1 MTFGSMKCLPRPF
14 SRVEALAASDSLQGT
29 RVELALVRAVEV
41 AQVAVCTQKTMMM
54 TCMLAWLDLV
64 PWGWGRL
71 PRRDQG
77 GFLLQKIQN
86 KNDKIKVI
94 CIWEVESELP
104 TGILALGL
112 HHFCCSLGQCKRPV
126 WCEPRLYHH
135 PHSKASAL
143 HSMLPEPS
151 LTPSQPG

>member
-1 MTFGSMKCLPRPF
+1 MLASMQRAGLAGPCSLGVGALAQEGPGVRPRP
-14 SRVEALAASDSLQGT
+14 ASFPSQT
-29 RVELALVRAVEV
+29 
-41 AQVAVCTQKTMMM
+41 
-54 TCMLAWLDLV
+54 LD
-64 PWGWGRL
+64 R
-71 PRRDQG
+71 